1 MARNLRKSA
10 VYTRNFPQQITRVE
24 FNSFRSELY
33 YRYTFPIQSMVGEK
47 KDNFWKF
54 SVVPIIEIIIVTID
68 EMTRKRLQK
77 YPSYRCLLILNNG
90 W

>member
-33 YRYTFPIQSMVGEK
+33 YRDTFPIQSMVREK
-47 KDNFWKF
+47 K
-54 SVVPIIEIIIVTID
+54 TIF
-68 EMTRKRLQK
+68 ESSKLF
-77 YPSYRCLLILNNG
+77 LLLKLLLLLLTK
-90 W
+90 